1 MQIYLS
7 TSRSN
12 SFALKKYTLLWMNV
26 IRSNRRLTSLRRIFI
41 SCFFK
46 GLEKILSDE
55 GRGDSVAIS
64 KELISREQ
72 ELNREGE
79 AEQEGTGVVRSGRGQ
94 QGKWR
99 WKCQERI
106 NPRTGPWGWCWK
118 WVQGQQRWE
127 AGMSWQDW
135 MELTDTEV
143 VLFSVLS
150 TGS

>member
-1 MQIYLS
+1 
-7 TSRSN
+7 
-12 SFALKKYTLLWMNV
+12 MNV

-79 AEQEGTGVVRSGRGQ
+79 AEQEDTGVVRSGRGQ
-94 QGKWR
+94 QGK
-99 WKCQERI
+99 
-106 NPRTGPWGWCWK
+106 
-118 WVQGQQRWE
+118 
-127 AGMSWQDW
+127 
-135 MELTDTEV
+135 
-143 VLFSVLS
+143 
-150 TGS
+150 